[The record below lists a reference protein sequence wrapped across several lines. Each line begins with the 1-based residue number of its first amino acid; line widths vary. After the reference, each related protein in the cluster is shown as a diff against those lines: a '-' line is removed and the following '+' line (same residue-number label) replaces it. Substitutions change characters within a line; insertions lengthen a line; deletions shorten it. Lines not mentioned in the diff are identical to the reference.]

1 MIVVVSFL
9 FMFYIIAF
17 GCNINTLVIYEEIFI
32 LLGWIKYVSKRITVM
47 LDDDILKKLRLLQ
60 SKQIKDQAESVSF
73 SKVINETLQKSFKH

>member
-1 MIVVVSFL
+1 M
-9 FMFYIIAF
+9 
-17 GCNINTLVIYEEIFI
+17 NTLVIYEEIFM

-60 SKQIKDQAESVSF
+60 SKQIKDRAESVSF

>member
-1 MIVVVSFL
+1 
-9 FMFYIIAF
+9 
-17 GCNINTLVIYEEIFI
+17 
-32 LLGWIKYVSKRITVM
+32 M